1 MIWSVID
8 ISNLV
13 YEFIH
18 RLMKFTIKI
27 ETKESIII
35 VRGSTVKKRQ

>member
-1 MIWSVID
+1 MTWSVIE

-18 RLMKFTIKI
+18 QLMKFTIKK
-27 ETKESIII
+27 ETKERIIRE
-35 VRGSTVKKRQ
+35 RG